1 MFDHNYIYFWRSWVG
16 SNYIN
21 INATILSYSAPP
33 GMYSIFS
40 LFEYTVV
47 LSNMAYHFT
56 SYWDFFSGIA
66 VLLCSCVLVFLCPC
80 VPMFLCSC
88 QRSHFLRFVEKNPRP
103 DKLAVGLPRFDKKN
117 AAYGQ
122 QSTLSYVYDIHLK
135 KIPHTGD
142 KASLDRC
149 G

>member
-1 MFDHNYIYFWRSWVG
+1 MSGPSFYMFDHNYIYFWRSWAG
-16 SNYIN
+16 SKYIN

-66 VLLCSCVLVFLCPC
+66 VLLCSCVLVLLCSCSSVFLQSCVPLFLCFC
-80 VPMFLCSC
+80 VPVFLCSCVPVFLCPMFLCSQVPLLSLC
-88 QRSHFLRFVEKNPRP
+88 PFVP
-103 DKLAVGLPRFDKKN
+103 
-117 AAYGQ
+117 
-122 QSTLSYVYDIHLK
+122 
-135 KIPHTGD
+135 
-142 KASLDRC
+142 
-149 G
+149 